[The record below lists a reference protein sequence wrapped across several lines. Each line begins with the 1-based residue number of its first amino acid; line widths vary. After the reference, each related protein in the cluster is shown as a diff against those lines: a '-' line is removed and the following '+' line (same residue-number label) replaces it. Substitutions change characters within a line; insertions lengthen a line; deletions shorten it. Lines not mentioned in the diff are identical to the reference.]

1 MRCLNGGW
9 SYSWQGHLTD
19 RFADKYNTIY
29 EAICNKFGADHV
41 RLEQGVTYK
50 PEGAY
55 MEENE
60 PEIEKAVTAARNV
73 DIIIACI
80 GENSYCETPGNLS
93 ELAISANQSKLVKAL
108 AATGKPIILILN
120 EGRPRIINELEPL
133 ADAVIDILLPGNYGG
148 DALANI
154 LAGDV
159 NPSAKMPYTYPRHE
173 AALTTY
179 DYRVSEE
186 MDKMEGAYDYNA
198 VVSVQW

>member
-60 PEIEKAVTAARNV
+60 PEIEKVR
-73 DIIIACI
+73 
-80 GENSYCETPGNLS
+80 PPP
-93 ELAISANQSKLVKAL
+93 
-108 AATGKPIILILN
+108 ATW
-120 EGRPRIINELEPL
+120 
-133 ADAVIDILLPGNYGG
+133 ILLSPASVRIHIAKHLVIFPN
-148 DALANI
+148 LPSLPTKAN
-154 LAGDV
+154 
-159 NPSAKMPYTYPRHE
+159 
-173 AALTTY
+173 
-179 DYRVSEE
+179 
-186 MDKMEGAYDYNA
+186 
-198 VVSVQW
+198 W

>member
-1 MRCLNGGW
+1 MALGFT
-9 SYSWQGHLTD
+9 SP
-19 RFADKYNTIY
+19 
-29 EAICNKFGADHV
+29 ADHV

-60 PEIEKAVTAARNV
+60 PEIEKAVAAARNV

-133 ADAVIDILLPGNYGG
+133 ADAVIERRLPHCSRKLLPFC
-148 DALANI
+148 
-154 LAGDV
+154 
-159 NPSAKMPYTYPRHE
+159 PSLHSPDNR
-173 AALTTY
+173 
-179 DYRVSEE
+179 R
-186 MDKMEGAYDYNA
+186 
-198 VVSVQW
+198 